1 MFSSYSR
8 FFIKWIEQHRFPFGT
23 YSLLKINICFLA
35 SCDTLIILFVEPQTK
50 QYPWVEI
57 ILWRG
62 IFIYSHSTV
71 WLESFTLKV
80 YDGSIFLWRKWYYG
94 IEWSFSGNEYRIQ
107 SDKQFSDLSGERDDC
122 DKSSSCGSFEG
133 FSKPEVLG
141 IGTSSS
147 VFTFLFF
154 LYIIKWHLLHNISTI
169 TITFFKAFDHF
180 SASSSLFTLSL
191 CLDDFQNEELHP
203 THRECQALILKLY
216 TYLLNVLKIY

>member
-1 MFSSYSR
+1 MDWATPISVRYIQSSQNKYLFSR
-8 FFIKWIEQHRFPFGT
+8 FMWYIDNIICGT
-23 YSLLKINICFLA
+23 ANKTVSVGRNNSLKGHFYI
-35 SCDTLIILFVEPQTK
+35 
-50 QYPWVEI
+50 
-57 ILWRG
+57 
-62 IFIYSHSTV
+62 
-71 WLESFTLKV
+71 FTLDCLIRIIYIK
-80 YDGSIFLWRKWYYG
+80 SIRWIFLWRKWYYG